1 MSEMSEVVR
10 LVSGGGVVFLAVFTA
25 CIAWRLMR

>member
-1 MSEMSEVVR
+1 MSEVIR
-10 LVSGGGVVFLAVFTA
+10 LVSGGAVVFLAVFTA

>member
-1 MSEMSEVVR
+1 MSELNEIVR
-10 LVSGGGVVFLAVFTA
+10 IISGGAVVFLAVFTA

>member
-1 MSEMSEVVR
+1 MSEVVR
-10 LVSGGGVVFLAVFTA
+10 LISGGAVVFLAVFTA